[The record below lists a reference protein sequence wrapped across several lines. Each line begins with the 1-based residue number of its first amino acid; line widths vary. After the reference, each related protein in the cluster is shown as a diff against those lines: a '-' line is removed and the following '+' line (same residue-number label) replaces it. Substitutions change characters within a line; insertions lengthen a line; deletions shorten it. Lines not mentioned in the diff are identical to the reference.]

1 MPCDYSKY
9 PPNWKTEIRP
19 RILKRAGN
27 CCEKCGVENGAVGWR
42 GGDGS
47 FVLAPDYAKVKATGG
62 GFYVTGFADPKD
74 HDGRMV
80 IVLTIAH
87 LDHDPENHNVQD
99 DRLAALCQYCHL
111 RYDAAEKARKRKAK
125 ADAMKSAGLFT

>member
-9 PPNWKTEIRP
+9 PPDWKTEIRP
-19 RILKRAGN
+19 RILARAGQLIVDN
-27 CCEKCGVENGAVGWR
+27 KIEQQAKCENCGVPNREIGTRKESGEW
-42 GGDGS
+42 
-47 FVLAPDYAKVKATGG
+47 VKSHHG
-62 GFYVTGFADPKD
+62 YSQ
-74 HDGRMV
+74 

-87 LDHDPENHNVQD
+87 LDHDPENWEIQD

-125 ADAMKSAGLFT
+125 AEAMKSAGLFT

>member
-19 RILKRAGN
+19 RILARAGQLIVDGKIEQQAK
-27 CCEKCGVENGAVGWR
+27 CENCGVPNGAVGWR
-42 GGDGS
+42 MKNGQFLKS
-47 FVLAPDYAKVKATGG
+47 PLIHAPEN
-62 GFYVTGFADPKD
+62 PP
-74 HDGRMV
+74 MM

-87 LDHDPENHNVQD
+87 LDHNPENWEVQD

-125 ADAMKSAGLFT
+125 ADAVKSAGLFA